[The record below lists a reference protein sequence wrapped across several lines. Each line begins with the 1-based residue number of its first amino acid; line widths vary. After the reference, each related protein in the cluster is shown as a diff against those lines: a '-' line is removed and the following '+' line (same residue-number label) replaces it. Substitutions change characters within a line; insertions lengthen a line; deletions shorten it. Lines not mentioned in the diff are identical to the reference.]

1 VAPALGAPEFGANAA
16 AHAKR
21 QISTIPTSHQH
32 SKERKMRIRQR
43 LARLHRFVVAA
54 VDRIGGRNVDTRLTA
69 GGVDHGTQ
77 LTLVLAYQ
85 EQARARRVLPEF
97 ADVEFRNNSQ
107 NGEDGILLFIFALA
121 GMGDRRAVEM
131 CASDGIECNTA
142 NLVLHHGWEALMLD
156 GSKDLIERGKRFYR
170 SHPETSRLGP
180 TLEAVWI
187 DRENAEAVLRRHNF
201 VDNLDLL
208 SLDMDGN
215 DYWVLERLKIR
226 PRVVVCEYNNRI
238 PAGEALTVPYVE
250 NFVAA
255 DDRTHGEGFFGAS
268 LDAYVAL
275 LANRGYRL
283 VGANRHNTNA
293 FFLRDDELADLL
305 PAVPVAA
312 CLQSAWARHQQHS
325 WWPHL
330 QTRPWVRL

>member
-1 VAPALGAPEFGANAA
+1 
-16 AHAKR
+16 
-21 QISTIPTSHQH
+21 
-32 SKERKMRIRQR
+32 MRIRQR

-54 VDRIGGRNVDTRLTA
+54 VDGIGGRNVDTRLTA

-187 DRENAEAVLRRHNF
+187 DRENAEAALRRHSF
-201 VDNLDLL
+201 VDDLDLL

-215 DYWVLERLKIR
+215 ASRL
-226 PRVVVCEYNNRI
+226 
-238 PAGEALTVPYVE
+238 
-250 NFVAA
+250 
-255 DDRTHGEGFFGAS
+255 
-268 LDAYVAL
+268 
-275 LANRGYRL
+275 
-283 VGANRHNTNA
+283 
-293 FFLRDDELADLL
+293 
-305 PAVPVAA
+305 
-312 CLQSAWARHQQHS
+312 AR
-325 WWPHL
+325 
-330 QTRPWVRL
+330 R